1 MDRQKN
7 HVIIADNIRSA
18 QNIGSIFRSC
28 DALGYWKIYLCG
40 ISATP
45 PNKEI
50 AKTALGATE
59 TVSWEYCANV
69 NELISKLKEQGYVV
83 CSIEQT
89 TGSIMLQDFIPN
101 SEVNY
106 AFVLGNEV
114 DGVSPQIISKS
125 DICLE
130 IPQFGAKKSFNV
142 SVAAGIVLWDVLS
155 KSMKKL

>member
-1 MDRQKN
+1 MNSQKN
-7 HVIIADNIRSA
+7 HVIITDNIRSA

-28 DALGYWKIYLCG
+28 DALGYQKIYLCG

-59 TVSWEYCANV
+59 TVAWEYFPDAN
-69 NELISKLKEQGYVV
+69 NLINSLKEKGYVI

-89 TGSIMLQDFIPN
+89 SNSIMLHDFEPS

-114 DGVSPQIISKS
+114 DGVSPDIISLS

>member
-1 MDRQKN
+1 MNRQKN
-7 HVIIADNIRSA
+7 HVIITDNIRSA
-18 QNIGSIFRSC
+18 QNIGSIFRTC
-28 DALGYWKIYLCG
+28 DALGYQKIYLCG

-59 TVSWEYCANV
+59 TVSWEYIADV
-69 NELISKLKEQGYVV
+69 NELIIKLKEVGYVI

-89 TGSIMLQDFIPN
+89 TDSVMLQDFKPN
-101 SEVNY
+101 FEVNY

-114 DGVSPQIISKS
+114 DGVSNEIVLKS

-130 IPQFGAKKSFNV
+130 IPQFGSKKSFNV
-142 SVAAGIVLWDVLS
+142 SVAAGIVLWDVVS
-155 KSMKKL
+155 KSMNKL

>member
-1 MDRQKN
+1 MNRQIN
-7 HVIIADNIRSA
+7 HVIITDNIRSA
-18 QNIGSIFRSC
+18 QNIGSIFRTC
-28 DALGYWKIYLCG
+28 DALGYQKIYLCG

-59 TVSWEYCANV
+59 TVSWEYIADV
-69 NELISKLKEQGYVV
+69 NELIIKLKEVGYVI

-89 TGSIMLQDFIPN
+89 TDSVMLQDFKPN
-101 SEVNY
+101 FEVNY

-114 DGVSPQIISKS
+114 DGVSTEIVLKS

-130 IPQFGAKKSFNV
+130 IPQFGSKKSFNV
-142 SVAAGIVLWDVLS
+142 SVAAGIVLWDVVS
-155 KSMKKL
+155 KSMNKL